1 VYSIILKLTV
11 DATAAGNEEVFRPT
25 NWLARAIL
33 ALSESSMYPSATAV
47 LFQLPCLFMVVISAP
62 CPASSVALLL
72 RKQWPVYWIAF
83 GNFKYA
89 AILDGIFPKE

>member
-47 LFQLPCLFMVVISAP
+47 LVQLPCLFMVVISAP

-83 GNFKYA
+83 GNFKYRV
-89 AILDGIFPKE
+89 IYEE